1 MYLLFNLHIWS
12 SSIPK
17 CHLIDENLRAQ
28 SFQFGSSQTIILK
41 KNRILCPAILS
52 SFLKRTTLLTCLPI
66 LPCLVFSSLTS
77 SSLQLNVIILGTT
90 DCTPTLSGSPVWA
103 AQHIGILWPVAPLVF
118 ATYIMYQCPTLCK
131 LWYYDVQKGS
141 CGDLHTVDIML
152 NIV

>member
-28 SFQFGSSQTIILK
+28 SFQFGTSQTIILE

-103 AQHIGILWPVAPLVF
+103 AQHLTSSASCFRNLCTNVQHYVNYGLMMYRKEVVAICTQSIL
-118 ATYIMYQCPTLCK
+118 C
-131 LWYYDVQKGS
+131 
-141 CGDLHTVDIML
+141 
-152 NIV
+152 

>member
-28 SFQFGSSQTIILK
+28 SFQFGTSQTIILK
-41 KNRILCPAILS
+41 KNRIFFPEKDYTINMPANNAMFSILIINII
-52 SFLKRTTLLTCLPI
+52 FLTIECHHSGYNRLHAHF
-66 LPCLVFSSLTS
+66 VWVSSL
-77 SSLQLNVIILGTT
+77 G
-90 DCTPTLSGSPVWA
+90 CSG
-103 AQHIGILWPVAPLVF
+103 PVAPLVF

-141 CGDLHTVDIML
+141 CGDSHTVDIMV